1 MVKEVKVPAAGVT
14 LTDKLAFGHLT
25 RIFPMLL
32 VRKALEECDRQTQRV
47 RDLPTELIVYLQI
60 LQGWFS
66 NRPQKE
72 SLAFATES
80 FQYLF

>member
-1 MVKEVKVPAAGVT
+1 MVKKATISAAGVT

-25 RIFPMLL
+25 RIFPMLM
-32 VRKALEECDRQTQRV
+32 VRKALEECDRQTERV

-60 LQGWFS
+60 LQAWFS

-72 SLAFATES
+72 SLACATES
-80 FQYLF
+80 LQ